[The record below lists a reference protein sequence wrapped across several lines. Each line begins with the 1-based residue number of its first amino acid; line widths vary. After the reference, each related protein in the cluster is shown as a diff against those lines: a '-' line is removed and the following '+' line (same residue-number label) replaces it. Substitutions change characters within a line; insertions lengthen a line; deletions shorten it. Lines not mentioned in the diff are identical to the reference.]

1 MTKIKDSIAVIGE
14 GITEY
19 YYFNSLKDEFTQL
32 NLRPMYPKHSTSLVD
47 LEQEIDKAIDKG
59 YNQIFC
65 VIDMDNKKDGA
76 EKQNYLNLKKRLEG
90 TRTIKKTDQTYSI
103 RFIENERCTELF
115 FLFYFT
121 YTSRHFQDQP
131 AVLQELNK
139 HCKYEK
145 TEKFFK
151 AHSLHQYF
159 QKHDGSFM
167 DALRNAAHSMKE
179 KEASGRDHTYSQ
191 MADLFEA
198 LGIIENNQ
206 ATPAQGRTAKRN
218 LK

>member
-1 MTKIKDSIAVIGE
+1 MMKIKDSIAVIGE

-47 LEQEIDKAIDKG
+47 LEQEIDKAINKG

-76 EKQNYLNLKKRLEG
+76 ERQSYLNFKKRHEG
-90 TRTIKKTDQTYSI
+90 TKTIKNKEFKYTI
-103 RFIENERCTELF
+103 RFIETERCTELF
-115 FLFYFT
+115 FLFYFA
-121 YTSRHFQDQP
+121 YTSRLFHDQP
-131 AVLQELNK
+131 AVLRALNK
-139 HCKYEK
+139 HCYYEK

-159 QKHDGSFM
+159 QRHDGSFM
-167 DALRNAAHSMKE
+167 TALRNAAKSMKE
-179 KEASGRDHTYSQ
+179 KEQTGRNHTYSQ
-191 MADLFEA
+191 MAELFET
-198 LGIIENNQ
+198 LGIIENEK
-206 ATPAQGRTAKRN
+206 ATSAKDGVTSR
-218 LK
+218 KK

>member
-1 MTKIKDSIAVIGE
+1 MIGE

-32 NLRPMYPKHSTSLVD
+32 NLRPMYPKHSTSLEDV
-47 LEQEIDKAIDKG
+47 EQEIDKAIDRG
-59 YNQIFC
+59 YNLIFC

-90 TRTIKKTDQTYSI
+90 TWTIKKTDQTYTI

-115 FLFYFT
+115 FL
-121 YTSRHFQDQP
+121 
-131 AVLQELNK
+131 
-139 HCKYEK
+139 YEK

-159 QKHDGSFM
+159 LNHGGSFM

-179 KEASGRDHTYSQ
+179 KEETGRDHTYSQ
-191 MADLFEA
+191 MAELFEA
-198 LGIIENNQ
+198 IGIKQNDS
-206 ATPAQGRTAKRN
+206 
-218 LK
+218 

>member
-32 NLRPMYPKHSTSLVD
+32 NLRPMYPKHSTSLED
-47 LEQEIDKAIDKG
+47 LEQEIDKAIGRG
-59 YNQIFC
+59 YNLIFC
-65 VIDMDNKKDGA
+65 VIDMDNKKEGV
-76 EKQNYLNLKKRLEG
+76 EKQNYLNFKKRLEG
-90 TRTIKKTDQTYSI
+90 ARTITNTDQTYTI

-115 FLFYFT
+115 FLFYFV
-121 YTSRHFQDQP
+121 YTSRHFQDQ
-131 AVLQELNK
+131 AALLQELNK

-159 QKHDGSFM
+159 
-167 DALRNAAHSMKE
+167 
-179 KEASGRDHTYSQ
+179 
-191 MADLFEA
+191 
-198 LGIIENNQ
+198 
-206 ATPAQGRTAKRN
+206 
-218 LK
+218 LKQES

>member
-32 NLRPMYPKHSTSLVD
+32 NLRPMYPRHSTSLQD
-47 LEQEIDKAIDKG
+47 LGQEIDKAINKG
-59 YNQIFC
+59 YNLIFC
-65 VIDMDNKKDGA
+65 VIDMDNKKEGI
-76 EKQNYLNLKKRLEG
+76 EKQNYLNFKKRLEG
-90 TRTIKKTDQTYSI
+90 IKVIKNTDQKYSI

-131 AVLQELNK
+131 SVLQKLNK

-159 QKHDGSFM
+159 QKNGGSFM
-167 DALRNAAHSMKE
+167 DALRNAARSMKE
-179 KEASGRDHTYSQ
+179 KEETGRDHTYSQ
-191 MADLFEA
+191 MAELFEA
-198 LGIIENNQ
+198 IGIFKND
-206 ATPAQGRTAKRN
+206 
-218 LK
+218 

>member
-1 MTKIKDSIAVIGE
+1 MKIKDSIAVIGE

-47 LEQEIDKAIDKG
+47 LEQEIDKAIDRG
-59 YNQIFC
+59 YNLIFC

-76 EKQNYLNLKKRLEG
+76 EKQHYFNLKKRLEG
-90 TRTIKKTDQTYSI
+90 TRTIKKTDQTYTI
-103 RFIENERCTELF
+103 RFIESERCTELF
-115 FLFYFT
+115 FLFYFI
-121 YTSRHFQDQP
+121 YTSRHFQDLP

-151 AHSLHQYF
+151 SHGLHQYF
-159 QKHDGSFM
+159 KKQGGNFM
-167 DALRNAAHSMKE
+167 DALRNAARSMKE
-179 KEASGRDHTYSQ
+179 REESGRDHTYSQ
-191 MADLFEA
+191 MAELFEA
-198 LGIIENNQ
+198 LGIQSQYIS
-206 ATPAQGRTAKRN
+206 
-218 LK
+218 